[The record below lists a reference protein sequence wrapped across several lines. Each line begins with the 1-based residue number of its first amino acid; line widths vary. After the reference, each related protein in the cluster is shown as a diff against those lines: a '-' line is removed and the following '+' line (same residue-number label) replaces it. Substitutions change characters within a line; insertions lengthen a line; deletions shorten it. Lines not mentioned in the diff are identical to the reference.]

1 MTNSNDE
8 PIYDGDPPPN
18 VWDHYAAA
26 ALAALL
32 VRGWD
37 AATAMETAES
47 VADEMMVRR
56 AE

>member
-1 MTNSNDE
+1 MSREWQEDDAFE
-8 PIYDGDPPPN
+8 PPPN

-32 VRGWD
+32 GRGWD
-37 AATAMETAES
+37 VATALETAES